1 MYILKMIPYIHNS
14 EGYGNASF
22 IERDMR
28 MQELVSSVKNTTNYL
43 LVEKLFI
50 FYHDKNLVHYIST
63 QNFDQKGK
71 ITYVK
76 NKYDTLSGLFRYANN
91 HLRNKLVMVM
101 NADTYP
107 VEGFDQV
114 NYEVLSNNRTAYF
127 LSRYDTIVHFPYL
140 LKRCSDDLLKLISS
154 GIIIFVSSF
163 LFSYFYKSPL
173 TQN

>member
-22 IERDMR
+22 TEREMR
-28 MQELVSSVKNTTNYL
+28 MQELVSSVKNTANYS
-43 LVEKLFI
+43 LVEKLFL
-50 FYHDKNLVHYIST
+50 FYHHTNLVHYIKK
-63 QNFDQKGK
+63 QNFDQKEK

-76 NKYDTLSGLFRYANN
+76 NKYDTISELFKYANN

-114 NYEVLSNNRTAYF
+114 NYEVLSKKRIAYF
-127 LSRYDTIVHFPYL
+127 LSR
-140 LKRCSDDLLKLISS
+140 
-154 GIIIFVSSF
+154 
-163 LFSYFYKSPL
+163 
-173 TQN
+173 